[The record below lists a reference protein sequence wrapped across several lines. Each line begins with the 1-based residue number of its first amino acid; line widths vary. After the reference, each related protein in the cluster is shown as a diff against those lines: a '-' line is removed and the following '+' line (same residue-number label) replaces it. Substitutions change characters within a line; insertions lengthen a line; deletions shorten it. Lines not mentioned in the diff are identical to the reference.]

1 MIRFILSWIDTIL
14 NPRLYYKPYRPNI
27 LGEHRKNGRRKVSN
41 SYKLNKSNLL

>member
-1 MIRFILSWIDTIL
+1 MIRFILNWIDAVFYSE
-14 NPRLYYKPYRPNI
+14 LYYKPYRPNI